1 MKKRGRGGE
10 GFGDAREKKSKNRLN
25 KHCALPVGQ
34 GRGEDIWDL
43 RRGLESLDYEQSLWE
58 DSINIG
64 EASLS

>member
-10 GFGDAREKKSKNRLN
+10 GFGDAREKSKNRLN

-34 GRGEDIWDL
+34 GRGGGIWDL
-43 RRGLESLDYEQSLWE
+43 RRGPESLDYEQSLWE
-58 DSINIG
+58 DSINID